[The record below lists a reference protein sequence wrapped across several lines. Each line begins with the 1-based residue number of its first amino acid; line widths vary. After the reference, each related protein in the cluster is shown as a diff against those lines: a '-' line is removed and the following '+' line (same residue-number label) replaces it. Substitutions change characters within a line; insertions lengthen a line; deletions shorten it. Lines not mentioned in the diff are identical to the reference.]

1 MSYSTL
7 CQRIV
12 LIYFPQYCV
21 CYSSMNTS
29 YFQII
34 CKFASYRF
42 KSQSR
47 YSRQKGNIV
56 SLFSGSKIVKHI
68 FPASISSMII
78 IIFRILMNL
87 YLFDKT

>member
-1 MSYSTL
+1 MLYSTL

-29 YFQII
+29 YFQI
-34 CKFASYRF
+34 ASYRF

-78 IIFRILMNL
+78 IIFRIVMNL

>member
-29 YFQII
+29 YFQI
-34 CKFASYRF
+34 ASYRF

-47 YSRQKGNIV
+47 YSQQKGNIV
-56 SLFSGSKIVKHI
+56 SLFPEAKLSN
-68 FPASISSMII
+68 IS
-78 IIFRILMNL
+78 FQLPFL
-87 YLFDKT
+87 K

>member
-21 CYSSMNTS
+21 CYSSMNMS
-29 YFQII
+29 YFQI
-34 CKFASYRF
+34 ASYRF

-47 YSRQKGNIV
+47 YSQQKGNIV

-78 IIFRILMNL
+78 IIFRIVMNL